1 MNFPFKLLRDKTFDA
16 VGFGTNAVDYLI
28 RVPEYPAFDSKVE
41 IDSYVKLAGGEVAST
56 MAGLQRLGM
65 KTAYAGRFGGDSEG
79 EYGLKSLVDEGV
91 DVSFV
96 ETVEGARTQIAFVL
110 IDAQSGERTV
120 IWHRDQK
127 LAYGELEAPLGI
139 AALSTVLHMTPHDAG
154 ACIRLATAAR
164 DAGVI
169 VSIDI
174 DNIFD
179 GVEEL
184 LPLVDILIAS
194 AEFPAKMFGLSDKRQ
209 GLNRIRS
216 RFGCGVV
223 GLTNGASGS
232 IVLSGDSFIETSA
245 FEVPG
250 GCTDTTG
257 AGDAF
262 RTGFLFGLLT
272 NESIET
278 SSRMANAVA
287 ALKCRS
293 FGARVALPTLDE
305 LKTMRT
311 PLRPPPPECTSKAI

>member
-28 RVPEYPAFDSKVE
+28 RVPEYPAFDFKVE

-154 ACIRLATAAR
+154 ACIRLAMAAR

-169 VSIDI
+169 VSVDI

-179 GVEEL
+179 GVDEL
-184 LPLVDILIAS
+184 LPLVDVLIAS
-194 AEFPAKMFGLSDKRQ
+194 AEFPSKMFGLSDKRQ

-250 GCTDTTG
+250 GCVDTTG

-262 RTGFLFGLLT
+262 RTGFLFGLL
-272 NESIET
+272 NDESIET
-278 SSRMANAVA
+278 SARMANAVA
-287 ALKCRS
+287 AFKCRG
-293 FGARVALPTLDE
+293 FGARASLPTVAE
-305 LKTMRT
+305 LT
-311 PLRPPPPECTSKAI
+311 TSFL